1 MNLFFLSFIE
11 IPGLFL
17 IYNSTFVENNPCFS
31 CLINKSLLSLQCDKK
46 KGLHEEETEI
56 QGT

>member
-1 MNLFFLSFIE
+1 MFELLSHDKQ
-11 IPGLFL
+11 
-17 IYNSTFVENNPCFS
+17 YNSTFVENNPCFS
-31 CLINKSLLSLQCDKK
+31 CAINKSLLSLQCDKK